1 MKLSK
6 GMGPHSG
13 VGLSPQEIQYYFRD
27 VYDSGE
33 RLVISEPRLICELSS
48 RFAMNQEYEG
58 VLDPEGPIKLI
69 VPPGPGVPTE
79 TRGSVQLVLEYDGTL
94 AADGYRLDIQKDG
107 RIEIHASNKRGLK
120 YGMDALHLLL
130 QVEQER
136 CTLPVMSIRDEP
148 SFPVRGII
156 EGFYG
161 KPWSFADR
169 MDAVRF
175 MAAHR
180 MNTFMY
186 APKDDPYHRE
196 LWRESYPEDTFD
208 QIRELKEACERHEI
222 DFHYCISPGNDLS
235 FGSDEDFLKL
245 TEKLADVIAIGV
257 RHFSVLM
264 DDIDYVLKGENR
276 HLLGR
281 SGHAHVFLTNKV
293 HTWLAERL
301 PEFTLTVCP
310 SEYWSYW
317 DTEYKKD
324 FRERLH
330 PEIKV
335 FWTGYFVFA
344 PQISREHAADN
355 HAFFGHEL
363 WLWDNIP
370 VNDCDHDRLFLDPLR
385 GRYSGLPDCGHTGMV
400 ANPMNQ
406 WECSKVT
413 LITMS
418 HYMWNSERYM
428 PELSWQWAVR
438 ELAGERADELMFFC
452 RQNRNSRLGGNTY
465 EDVDLALK
473 MRDIPALDMYFE
485 RLLQAVSVL
494 RNVPADDLAAGFV
507 SQAASW
513 LERAELDAGLWQVLR
528 QAALSSERQDDAQ
541 SGESSTPSEA
551 VDGQEP
557 SPLTDEITGELR
569 RGITACLEAEAR
581 LGSNPAIRAAAQW
594 GYVDQDEQGKY
605 RLIL

>member
-1 MKLSK
+1 MELSK
-6 GMGPHSG
+6 RMRPNSD
-13 VGLSPQEIQYYFRD
+13 VGLIPQEVQYYFRD
-27 VYDSGE
+27 VYDSGDK
-33 RLVISEPRLICELSS
+33 LVIAEPNLICELSS

-58 VLDPEGPIKLI
+58 VLDPEGPIRLI
-69 VPPGPGVPTE
+69 APPGPGVPTE
-79 TRGSVQLVLEYDGTL
+79 TRGSVQLMLEYDGTL
-94 AADGYRLDIQKDG
+94 TADGYRLDIQKEG

-169 MDAVRF
+169 LDAVHF

-196 LWRESYPEDTFD
+196 LWREPYPEEMFA

-222 DFHYCISPGNDLS
+222 DFHYCISPGNDLN
-235 FGSDEDFLKL
+235 FGSAEDFLKL
-245 TEKLADVIAIGV
+245 TEKLAAMITIGV

-330 PEIKV
+330 PDIKV

-344 PQISREHAADN
+344 PQIGRQHAADN
-355 HAFFGHEL
+355 HAFYGHEL

-385 GRYSGLPDCGHTGMV
+385 GRYSRLPARGHTGMV

-428 PELSWQWAVR
+428 PGLSWEWAVR
-438 ELAGERADELMFFC
+438 ELAGEHADELMFFC
-452 RQNRNSRLGGNTY
+452 RQNKNSRLGGNTY
-465 EDVDLALK
+465 EDVDLALQ
-473 MRDIPALDMYFE
+473 MRDIPALDFYFE
-485 RLLQAVSVL
+485 RLLHVVSVL
-494 RNVPADDLAAGFV
+494 QNISANDAAAGFV
-507 SQAASW
+507 AQATPW
-513 LERAELDAGLWQVLR
+513 LERAKLDVDLWHVLR
-528 QAALSSERQDDAQ
+528 QAALGNERQNDVQ
-541 SGESSTPSEA
+541 SLGNLMQSEA
-551 VDGQEP
+551 TGGQKP
-557 SPLTDEITGELR
+557 PPLTDEVVDELR
-569 RGITACLEAEAR
+569 RGITACLEAETR
-581 LGSNPAIRAAAQW
+581 LGSNPAIRAAVQW

>member
-6 GMGPHSG
+6 GMGFHSG

-27 VYDSGE
+27 VYDSE
-33 RLVISEPRLICELSS
+33 KRLVISEPRLICELSS

-79 TRGSVQLVLEYDGTL
+79 ARGSVQLVLEYDGTL

-169 MDAVRF
+169 LDAVRF

-196 LWRESYPEDTFD
+196 LWREPYPEDTFA
-208 QIRELKEACERHEI
+208 QIRELKEGCERYEI

-245 TEKLADVIAIGV
+245 TEKLAAVIAIGV

-418 HYMWNSERYM
+418 HFMWNSERYM
-428 PELSWQWAVR
+428 PERSWEWAAQ

-452 RQNRNSRLGGNTY
+452 RQNRNSRLGGNVY
-465 EDVDLALK
+465 EDVDLALQ

-494 RNVPADDLAAGFV
+494 RNVPADDPAAGFV
-507 SQAASW
+507 SQAAPW
-513 LERAELDAGLWQVLR
+513 LERAELDAGLWHVLR
-528 QAALSSERQDDAQ
+528 QAALSGERQDDAQ
-541 SGESSTPSEA
+541 SGESSMPSEA

-557 SPLTDEITGELR
+557 PPLTDEIAGELR
-569 RGITACLEAEAR
+569 RGIIACLETEAR

>member
-1 MKLSK
+1 ME
-6 GMGPHSG
+6 GEAIAMG
-13 VGLSPQEIQYYFRD
+13 LTPQEIQYYFRD
-27 VYDSGE
+27 AYDSGE
-33 RLVISEPRLICELSS
+33 KLVVPEPRLVCELSS

-69 VPPGPGVPTE
+69 LPPGPGVPTE

-94 AADGYRLDIQKDG
+94 VADGYRLEIQKEG
-107 RIEIHASNKRGLK
+107 RIEIHASNKRGIK

-130 QVEQER
+130 QVEHER
-136 CTLPVMSIRDEP
+136 CTLPVLSLRDEP

-161 KPWSFADR
+161 EPWSFADR
-169 MDAVRF
+169 LDAVSF

-196 LWRESYPEDTFD
+196 LWREPYPEDTFA
-208 QIRELKEACERHEI
+208 QIRELKEACDRNEV

-235 FGSDEDFLKL
+235 FGSDEDFARL
-245 TEKLADVIAIGV
+245 TEKLAAVIAIGV
-257 RHFSVLM
+257 RHFAVLM

-293 HTWLAERL
+293 HAWLTERL

-330 PEIKV
+330 PDIKV

-344 PQISREHAADN
+344 PQISREHAVEN

-370 VNDCDHDRLFLDPLR
+370 VNDCDRDRLFLDPLR
-385 GRYSGLPDCGHTGMV
+385 GRYSRLPDCGHTGMV

-413 LITMS
+413 LITMA

-428 PELSWQWAVR
+428 PELSWAWAAR
-438 ELAGERADELMFFC
+438 ELAGERTGEFMFFC

-465 EDVDLALK
+465 EDVDFALQS
-473 MRDIPALDMYFE
+473 RDIPALDMYFE
-485 RLLQAVSVL
+485 RLLQAVNVL
-494 RNVPADDLAAGFV
+494 RNVPADDPAAGFV
-507 SQAASW
+507 SQAAPW
-513 LERAELDAGLWQVLR
+513 LDRAELDVSLWRVLR
-528 QAALSSERQDDAQ
+528 QAVLSSGRQDDARSRGSGTQ
-541 SGESSTPSEA
+541 SEVTG
-551 VDGQEP
+551 GQEP
-557 SPLTDEITGELR
+557 PPLKDEIIAELR
-569 RGITACLEAEAR
+569 SGITACLEATAR
-581 LGSNPAIRAAAQW
+581 LGSNPAIRAAEQW
-594 GYVDQDEQGKY
+594 GYVCQDEPGKY
-605 RLIL
+605 RLNL

>member
-1 MKLSK
+1 MELSE
-6 GMGPHSG
+6 GTGPYSS
-13 VGLSPQEIQYYFRD
+13 VGLAPQEIQYYFRD

-107 RIEIHASNKRGLK
+107 RIEVHASNKRGLK

-169 MDAVRF
+169 LDAVRF
-175 MAAHR
+175 MATHR

-196 LWRESYPEDTFD
+196 LWREPYPEDTFA
-208 QIRELKEACERHEI
+208 QICELKEACERHEV

-245 TEKLADVIAIGV
+245 TEKLAAVIAIGV

-428 PELSWQWAVR
+428 PERSWKWAAR
-438 ELAGERADELMFFC
+438 QLAGERADELMFFC
-452 RQNRNSRLGGNTY
+452 RQNRNSRLGCNTY
-465 EDVDLALK
+465 EDVDLALQ
-473 MRDIPALDMYFE
+473 MLDIPALDMYFE
-485 RLLQAVSVL
+485 RL
-494 RNVPADDLAAGFV
+494 
-507 SQAASW
+507 
-513 LERAELDAGLWQVLR
+513 
-528 QAALSSERQDDAQ
+528 
-541 SGESSTPSEA
+541 
-551 VDGQEP
+551 
-557 SPLTDEITGELR
+557 
-569 RGITACLEAEAR
+569 
-581 LGSNPAIRAAAQW
+581 
-594 GYVDQDEQGKY
+594 
-605 RLIL
+605 

>member
-1 MKLSK
+1 MKWSK
-6 GMGPHSG
+6 GAWPNSHE
-13 VGLSPQEIQYYFRD
+13 GLTSREIQYYFRD

-33 RLVISEPRLICELSS
+33 KLVIPEPRLTCELSS

-69 VPPGPGVPTE
+69 LPPGPGVSTE
-79 TRGSVQLVLEYDGTL
+79 TRGSVQLLLEYDGAL
-94 AADGYRLDIQKDG
+94 AADGYRLEIQKKG

-130 QVEQER
+130 RVEQEC
-136 CTLPVMSIRDEP
+136 CTLPVVSLRDEP

-161 KPWSFADR
+161 EPWSFADR
-169 MDAVRF
+169 LDAVGF

-180 MNTFMY
+180 LNTFMY

-196 LWRESYPEDTFD
+196 LWREPYPEDTFA
-208 QIRELKEACERHEI
+208 QIRELKEACDRDEV
-222 DFHYCISPGNDLS
+222 DFHYCISPGNDLN
-235 FGSDEDFLKL
+235 FGSEADFASL
-245 TEKLADVIAIGV
+245 TEKLAAVMAIGV
-257 RHFSVLM
+257 RHFAVLM

-293 HTWLAERL
+293 YTWLTEQL

-324 FRERLH
+324 FREQLH
-330 PEIKV
+330 PDIKV

-370 VNDCDHDRLFLDPLR
+370 VNDCDRDRLFLDPLR
-385 GRYSGLPDCGHTGMV
+385 GRYSRLPDCGHSGMV

-428 PELSWQWAVR
+428 PELSWEWAAR
-438 ELAGERADELMFFC
+438 ELAGEREEEFMFFC
-452 RQNRNSRLGGNTY
+452 RQNRNSRLGGSTY
-465 EDVDLALK
+465 EDVDFALQS
-473 MRDIPALDMYFE
+473 RDIPALDKYFE
-485 RLLQAVSVL
+485 RLLQAVNVL
-494 RNVPADDLAAGFV
+494 RSIPVDEPAAGFV
-507 SQAASW
+507 AQAAPW
-513 LERAELDAGLWQVLR
+513 LERAELDVKLWQVQR
-528 QAALSSERQDDAQ
+528 RAALGSGRQHNAQARESGTQGEVTGQQEILPLPDDIVA
-541 SGESSTPSEA
+541 
-551 VDGQEP
+551 
-557 SPLTDEITGELR
+557 ELR
-569 RGITACLEAEAR
+569 RSITACLEAKAR
-581 LGSNPAIRAAAQW
+581 LGSDPAIRAAERW
-594 GYVDQDEQGKY
+594 GYVHQVEPGKY
-605 RLIL
+605 HLDL

>member
-1 MKLSK
+1 MERLEEVRPN
-6 GMGPHSG
+6 PHA
-13 VGLSPQEIQYYFRD
+13 GLTPQEIQYYYRD

-33 RLVISEPRLICELSS
+33 RLVIPEPRLVCELAS

-58 VLDPEGPIKLI
+58 VLDPEGPIKL
-69 VPPGPGVPTE
+69 VLPPGPGVPAE
-79 TRGSVQLVLEYDGTL
+79 TRGDVQLVLEYDGAL
-94 AADGYRLDIQKDG
+94 IADGYRLEIQKEG

-136 CTLPVMSIRDEP
+136 CTLPVISLRDEP

-161 KPWSFADR
+161 EPWSLADR
-169 MDAVRF
+169 LDAVCF

-196 LWRESYPEDTFD
+196 LWREPYPEDAFA
-208 QIRELKEACERHEI
+208 QIRELKEACDRNEV

-235 FGSDEDFLKL
+235 FGSDEDFVRL
-245 TEKLADVIAIGV
+245 TEKLAAVMAIGV
-257 RHFSVLM
+257 RHFAVLM

-293 HTWLAERL
+293 YTWLTERL

-324 FRERLH
+324 FRERLY

-344 PQISREHAADN
+344 PQISREHAAEN

-370 VNDCDHDRLFLDPLR
+370 VNDCDRDRLFLEPLR
-385 GRYSGLPDCGHTGMV
+385 GRYSRLRDCGHTGMV

-428 PELSWQWAVR
+428 PELSWEWAAR
-438 ELAGERADELMFFC
+438 ELAGARAEEFMFFC
-452 RQNRNSRLGGNTY
+452 RQNRNSRLGGSTY
-465 EDVDLALK
+465 EDVDFALQS
-473 MRDIPALDMYFE
+473 RDIPALDVYFE
-485 RLLQAVSVL
+485 RLSRAVNVL

-507 SQAASW
+507 SQAAPW
-513 LERAELDAGLWQVLR
+513 LKRAELDASLWRVLR
-528 QAALSSERQDDAQ
+528 QAVLSSERLSGAQ
-541 SGESSTPSEA
+541 SRENGTRSEVA
-551 VDGQEP
+551 GGQERP
-557 SPLTDEITGELR
+557 PLKDEIIAELR
-569 RGITACLEAEAR
+569 RGITACLEAEVR
-581 LGSNPAIRAAAQW
+581 LGSDPAIRAAAQW
-594 GYVDQDEQGKY
+594 GYTYQDEPGKY
-605 RLIL
+605 RLNL